1 MKSMIMEVSGNRR
14 GFVGGRI
21 LRTLSQQSEQ
31 KPIDDIK
38 MDGESFSTKNA
49 MANDKHEVNIF
60 IHAYRKFIQEQ
71 ITKYY
76 KRFLRNLSRDCQACV
91 LLLDVIVFQ
100 KKLFITI

>member
-1 MKSMIMEVSGNRR
+1 
-14 GFVGGRI
+14 
-21 LRTLSQQSEQ
+21 
-31 KPIDDIK
+31 

-60 IHAYRKFIQEQ
+60 IHAYRNILQEQ

-76 KRFLRNLSRDCQACV
+76 KRFLRNLSRDCQACDL

-100 KKLFITI
+100 KKVFITI

>member
-60 IHAYRKFIQEQ
+60 IHAYLYIFIHATHSF
-71 ITKYY
+71 I
-76 KRFLRNLSRDCQACV
+76 
-91 LLLDVIVFQ
+91 
-100 KKLFITI
+100 FITGTNY

>member
-1 MKSMIMEVSGNRR
+1 M
-14 GFVGGRI
+14 GGRI

-60 IHAYRKFIQEQ
+60 IHAYLKFLQEQ

-76 KRFLRNLSRDCQACV
+76 KRFLRNLSRDCQDS
-91 LLLDVIVFQ
+91 LLLLVLVFQ
-100 KKLFITI
+100 EKLFITI